1 MEEDTGFKK
10 VLNLISTLGGDK
22 GVPKSNPKGVRGG
35 KQLDLSKFFKVKDL
49 NGAEAKRYKSIFE
62 ILGQTLLI
70 GKYAKT
76 GPEAEALKGSIA
88 APMAQKVNDSEDAKN
103 SGKPDGKGGGILSGL
118 FGGILKGALGLG
130 AMILA
135 LGALAFVLNM
145 FAGIEA
151 ETLFKAGGALLGLVI
166 IAKLAKKGLIRG
178 AIGIAAMVGVLYLLL
193 EKVLI
198 PFQNVN
204 WETLGKAGAALLGL
218 VVIGKFAKPNMI
230 LGAAALGLMAG
241 VLALLVHTAL
251 IPLQEIEWSTIGKAF
266 VALLAIGVIGA
277 LAGFAAP
284 LIFMGALA
292 LGALGVALLPMAAA
306 ARIAAPAIEALSA
319 PIDATAGVLAKLA
332 NVPVENLLLIG
343 PALAGIGAGLVAMSG
358 GNLVGAALDKFGS
371 FFLNDKG
378 PMEKLAE
385 LGKAAPDIIKLGDA
399 FDTIADFSFSDID
412 LEGDFNLAAVGVNNL
427 TGSMNKLAT
436 SQQKVVGLFK
446 QINDSTDEF
455 RKSGAAGINNT
466 FKMDKELIDVNKQQ
480 VSLLSQIKDGIMMMV
495 DKPTGA
501 SNRSMVDQSRG
512 NVKKL
517 STTQDFNKSMG
528 ISDLI
533 Q

>member
-1 MEEDTGFKK
+1 MC
-10 VLNLISTLGGDK
+10 LS
-22 GVPKSNPKGVRGG
+22 PNPKGVRGG
-35 KQLDLSKFFKVKDL
+35 RGLDLSKFFKVKDL
-49 NGAEAKRYKSIFE
+49 NGAESKRYKSIFE

-70 GKYAKT
+70 GKYAKS
-76 GPEAEALKGSIA
+76 GPEAEALKGTVAGPIA
-88 APMAQKVNDSEDAKN
+88 EKVNDSEDAKKA
-103 SGKPDGKGGGILSGL
+103 GQPDGKGGGILGGL
-118 FGGILKGALGLG
+118 FGGILKGAIGLG

-135 LGALAFVLNM
+135 LGALAIVLNM

-198 PFQNVN
+198 PFQSVN

-230 LGAAALGLMAG
+230 LGAVALGAVTL
-241 VLALLVHTAL
+241 VLALLVHKAL
-251 IPLQEIEWSTIGKAF
+251 IPLQEVEWSTIGKAF

-292 LGALGVALLPMAAA
+292 LGALGIALLPMAAA
-306 ARIAAPAIEALSA
+306 ARIAAPAIEALSG
-319 PIDATAGVLAKLA
+319 PINATANVLDKLA
-332 NVPVENLLLIG
+332 DVPISNLLAIG
-343 PALAGIGAGLVAMSG
+343 PALAAIGIGLVAMSG
-358 GNLVGAALDKFGS
+358 GNLIGAAMDKFGS

-378 PMEKLAE
+378 PIEKLAE

-446 QINDSTDEF
+446 QLNDSSAALQQ
-455 RKSGAAGINNT
+455 SGAADINNT
-466 FKMDKELIDVNKQQ
+466 FKMDKELVDVNKQQ
-480 VSLLSQIKDGIMMMV
+480 VGLLSQIKDGIMILV
-495 DKPTGA
+495 DKPA
-501 SNRSMVDQSRG
+501 NRSSNRSMAERSN

-517 STTQDFNKSMG
+517 DTTLDFNKSMG
-528 ISDLI
+528 ISNII